1 MKMVDN
7 GLVIRNGA
15 FFKLSNNGMLIYR
28 TFYSI
33 INKIEEPIIE
43 MVEEAGGE
51 STIGRLL
58 KGLKKIL
65 GK

>member
-1 MKMVDN
+1 
-7 GLVIRNGA
+7 VIRNGA
-15 FFKLSNNGMLIYR
+15 FFKLSDNGMLVYR

-33 INKIEEPIIE
+33 INKIEEPVIKV
-43 MVEEAGGE
+43 VEETSGD
-51 STIGRLL
+51 STIGKLL